1 MSARTGAT
9 RAHHVGSLLRPPA
22 LMAAR
27 AAYAAGTSDAR
38 ELRRHEDAA
47 IRDAVA
53 MQEQAG
59 LPVITDGELRRATW
73 NSGFLGM
80 LDNVEFAEHAEPG
93 RPQLEVR
100 GPVARSAALVA
111 GDFAFVREVA
121 TAAAKVTM
129 PSPSYLLGTR
139 GVCVRPDAYSGR
151 ASLAAD
157 VVRAYRAEIAALEQA
172 GCRHLQLDD
181 PNFGFFCD
189 ERWRAQAKEASGRP
203 WEAMLDLYIT
213 VINAAL
219 AGRSPGLTVMLH
231 TCRGNVR
238 DIVLARGGYE
248 PVADRL
254 FNDVAVDGYLLE
266 YDDERAGGFT
276 PLRHL
281 PKGKLAVLGLVTT
294 RSGVLEDAAGLKRR
308 IEEAARAAPIEQLA
322 LSPQCGFASPAEGDR
337 LTAGEQRAK
346 LERIVEVAD
355 DVWA

>member
-1 MSARTGAT
+1 MGVATGLP

-22 LMAAR
+22 LMAAQTAR
-27 AAYAAGTSDAR
+27 AAGTADAR
-38 ELRRHEDAA
+38 ELRRREDAA

-53 MQEQAG
+53 MQEKVG
-59 LPVITDGELRRATW
+59 LPVVTDGELRRMTW
-73 NSGFLGM
+73 NFDFLSM
-80 LDNVEFAEHAEPG
+80 LDNVEFAEHPETR

-100 GPVARSAALVA
+100 GPVARSTALVA
-111 GDFAFVREVA
+111 DDLTFLRDTA
-121 TAAAKVTM
+121 TVPVKITM

-139 GVCVRPDAYSGR
+139 GVYVRPDAYEDPAG
-151 ASLAAD
+151 LAAD
-157 VVRAYRAEIAALEQA
+157 VVRAYRAEIAALERA
-172 GCRHLQLDD
+172 GCRHLQFDD

-189 ERWRAQAKEASGRP
+189 ERWRAQAEEASGRP
-203 WEAMLDLYIT
+203 WEAMLELYVT

-219 AGRSPGLTVMLH
+219 AQRSPDLTVMLH

-238 DIVLARGGYE
+238 DIVLARGDYE

-266 YDDERAGGFT
+266 YDDERSGSFA

-281 PKGKLAVLGLVTT
+281 PKGKLAVLGLTTT
-294 RSGVLEDAAGLKRR
+294 RSGVLEVAAGLKRR
-308 IEEAARAAPIEQLA
+308 IEEAARFAPIEQLA

-346 LERIVEVAD
+346 LERIVDVAA